1 MSHQIRTPAANVRGL
16 GASRSGTGH
25 YIRQRVSALA
35 LLVLVPWFVISGLF
49 AMKGGFT
56 SAQSWLAH
64 PLNAIVVIL
73 TLGAAFYHMR
83 LGMQTVIEDYIA
95 RTSTRQALLVLNTF
109 FAIGI
114 FAATA
119 LSVLNIWIS
128 AS

>member
-1 MSHQIRTPAANVRGL
+1 MSNQLRTPAASVRGL
-16 GASRSGTGH
+16 GASRTGTGH

-35 LLVLVPWFVISGLF
+35 LLVLVPWFVISGLL
-49 AMKGGFT
+49 AMRGGFA
-56 SAQSWLAH
+56 SAQGWLAQ
-64 PLNAIVVIL
+64 PLNAILVIL

-95 RTSTRQALLVLNTF
+95 KTSTRQALLILSTF
-109 FAIGI
+109 FTIGV